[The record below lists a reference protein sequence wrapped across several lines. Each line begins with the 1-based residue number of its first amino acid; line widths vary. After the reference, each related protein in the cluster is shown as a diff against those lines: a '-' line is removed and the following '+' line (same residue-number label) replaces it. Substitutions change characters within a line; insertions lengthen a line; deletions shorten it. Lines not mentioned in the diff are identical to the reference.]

1 VRNKQGQNEENGVVI
16 VSENVQL
23 QFQLDFMDTDSY
35 IYKSNS
41 LIESAYNLSI
51 NEQRLLHMAIKKL
64 KPQYIRSNL
73 KPSELDTLK
82 VQLSDTRF
90 DEVKIYVNEF
100 KNEFNINGNYLY
112 ERLAEITSSLYKKDL
127 QYFNDID
134 NYTTKRW
141 TTECEYDKNSRYVKI
156 TFNPNLILDLLI
168 FKSDYSKLQYSVIKH
183 LNTTYSFRI
192 YELMKSYVYK
202 GTRTISLTDLRYKL
216 EIDNGSYSTF
226 SDLKKR
232 VIKPSVDAI
241 NKHTDITLDFETIR
255 KGRKIDEIKFI
266 IALKENTEIALDKY
280 DKEDNDLADVVS
292 QIVKIKLMPKQA
304 SVIADETIKAIKVLD
319 LDMSAKEY
327 ITEKIDIINEYNK
340 SNEVPNYVGAV
351 IKAIKENWQPNIIVG
366 KKNKFHSYD
375 QRNYNMDK
383 LEQGLL
389 GWETCDNLDDLYK

>member
-1 VRNKQGQNEENGVVI
+1 M
-16 VSENVQL
+16 SENVQL

-41 LIESAYNLSI
+41 LIESAYNLTI

-112 ERLAEITSSLYKKDL
+112 ERLAEITSSLYEKDL
-127 QYFNDID
+127 QYFNDIG

-141 TTECEYDKNSRYVKI
+141 TTECEYDKNGCYVKI
-156 TFNPNLILDLLI
+156 KFNPSLILDLLI

-183 LNTTYSFRI
+183 LSTTYSFRI

-202 GTRTISLTDLRYKL
+202 GTRTISLEDLRYKL
-216 EIDNGSYSTF
+216 EIDKGSYSTF

-241 NKHTDITLDFETIR
+241 NKHTDIILDFETIR
-255 KGRKIDEIKFI
+255 KGRKVDEVKFI
-266 IALKENTEIALDKY
+266 ITLKENVEISLDKY

-292 QIVKIKLMPKQA
+292 QIVKIKLQPKQA
-304 SVIADETIKAIKVLD
+304 SIIADETIKAIKLLNLD
-319 LDMSAKEY
+319 VSAKEY
-327 ITEKIDIINEYNK
+327 ISEKIDIINKYSEN
-340 SNEVPNYVGAV
+340 NEVPNYVGAI
-351 IKAIKENWQPNIIVG
+351 IKAIKENWQPSILIG
-366 KKNKFHSYD
+366 KKNKFQSYE
-375 QRNYNMDK
+375 QRNYNIDK
-383 LEQGLL
+383 LENSLL
-389 GWETCDNLDDLYK
+389 GWEDCNDLNELYE